1 MLDERKK
8 LNDKVG
14 VLLDMNLH
22 RAFNPHVSLGY
33 FADPDLADV
42 CRKDLGR
49 IEEIF
54 TKKTASLSI
63 VFHSVALYGF
73 TDMATFF
80 K

>member
-1 MLDERKK
+1 MFLWGI
-8 LNDKVG
+8 LQTPI
-14 VLLDMNLH
+14 LQ
-22 RAFNPHVSLGY
+22 S
-33 FADPDLADV
+33 V

-63 VFHSVALYGF
+63 AFHSVALYGF